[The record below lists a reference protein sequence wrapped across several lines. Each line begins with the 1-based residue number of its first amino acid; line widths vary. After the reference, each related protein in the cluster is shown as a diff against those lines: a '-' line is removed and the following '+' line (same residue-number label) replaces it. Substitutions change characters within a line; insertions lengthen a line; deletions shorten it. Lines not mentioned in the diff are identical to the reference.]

1 MDDDFNTPEAVSV
14 LFELAAEIN
23 RTGDEKLALILKSLG
38 AVMNILQIEPEQF
51 LKGATSDLDEAQI
64 DALVAERVEAKKARN
79 WARAD
84 EIRNTLTAMGI
95 VVEDGPQGSTWRRA

>member
-1 MDDDFNTPEAVSV
+1 M
-14 LFELAAEIN
+14 L
-23 RTGDEKLALILKSLG
+23 
-38 AVMNILQIEPEQF
+38 NILQIDPEQF